1 MISQGEQKE
10 GLIERVIDF
19 SARNRFFTIAFAGFL
34 CVIAWQSMMTV
45 PLDAIPDISDTQV
58 IIYTKWI
65 GRPPN
70 LIEDQVTYPIVTA
83 LTAAP
88 AVKTVRGF
96 SDFGYSYV
104 YVIFEDG
111 TDIYWARSRILEYL
125 AKLQG
130 ALPDDAKME
139 LGPDASAVGWVYEY
153 ALVDRTGKHDLA
165 DLRSLQDWYIR
176 YALQSVDGVAEV
188 APLGGFEKQYV
199 VEITPERLRAY
210 GMTVEQISSRIRSSN
225 NDVGGRVVE
234 FSGREYMVWGR
245 GYVKDK
251 ADIEQISLGATPGGV
266 PVKVGDVAHVTI
278 APNMRRGVAELDGD
292 GEVVG
297 GVVLMRFGENALNVI
312 ERVKEKLA
320 ELKKTLPE
328 GVEIVETY
336 DRSEL
341 ILRAIDNLKHSL
353 TEEMLVVSVVIIIFL
368 LHIPSAL
375 IPIITIPVA
384 VLLSFIPMNLA
395 GVTSNIMSLGGIAV
409 AIGALVDAAIVVVE
423 NCHKRIEEW
432 QDGGRKESFP
442 EVLIAA
448 IKEVGRP
455 SFFSLLIISV
465 SFLPVFA
472 LTGQEGRLFSPLALT
487 KTLAMALAA
496 VLAITLDPAI
506 RLLFIRQEP
515 FTFRPRWL
523 AGLTN
528 HVVIGRVHRESDHPI
543 SRFLHGLYEPACR
556 LVLRIPGTVILL
568 AVIAVVLTAP
578 VAMSLGKEFMPPLE
592 EGSILYMP
600 TTMPGLSVTEATRIL
615 QVQDRIIKTIPEV
628 KTVFGKAGRFE
639 SSTDPAPF
647 SMIETI
653 IVLKPHAEWRSRE
666 TWYSAWMPEFLRFT
680 VRPFWPDQVTT
691 DDILAELDEKV
702 RFPGWQNAWTMPVRT
717 RIDMLATGIRT
728 PVGVK
733 VLGADLKEIEKIAL
747 RIEEVTR
754 AIPGTRSVF
763 AERATGGY
771 FLRITPR
778 REALARYGIAVE
790 DALMEV
796 ETSLGGMEIDR
807 TIEGR
812 ERYTISVRYARELR
826 SDLESIRR
834 ILVPVGAKIG
844 GVEVPVY
851 AGMGMGSGQAENT
864 SGTSGA
870 GMGEEGG
877 TMNGRKQIPL
887 GELADVEMVSGPA
900 MIRDDD
906 GLLAAYVYI
915 DIKDRDLGGYVDE
928 LKQVIEEKIRPG
940 MPAGYTLAWSGQYEF
955 QERANQR
962 LLVLVPITIGL
973 IFLLLYL
980 NTQSIV
986 KTLIVFCAVPFS
998 AIGAFWLLWILGYNT
1013 SVAVWVGMIALIGV
1027 DAETGI
1033 FMLMYLD
1040 MAYEE
1045 AKAKGKLVSLVDLK
1059 EAIVHGAVR
1068 RVRPKFMTV
1077 ATTFI
1082 GLLPIMWASG
1092 VGADVMKRVAAPM
1105 VGGLATSF
1113 LMELLVY
1120 PAIYLVWRRR
1130 EVLG

>member
-1 MISQGEQKE
+1 VITQGDHRE
-10 GLIERVIDF
+10 GLIERLIDF
-19 SARNRFFTIAFAGFL
+19 SARNRFFTLALVGFL

-125 AKLQG
+125 AKLG
-130 ALPDDAKME
+130 GTLPDDAKME

-165 DLRSLQDWYIR
+165 DLRSLQDWYVR
-176 YALQSVDGVAEV
+176 YALQSVEGVAEV

-199 VEITPERLRAY
+199 VEINPERLRSY
-210 GMTVEQISSRIRSSN
+210 GMTVDQISSRIRSSN

-251 ADIEQISLGATPGGV
+251 ADIEQISLGATQGGV
-266 PVKVGDVAHVTI
+266 PIKVGDVAHVTI
-278 APNMRRGVAELDGD
+278 APNMRRGVGELDGD

-312 ERVKEKLA
+312 ERVKEKLDD
-320 ELKKTLPE
+320 LKKTLPE

-341 ILRAIDNLKHSL
+341 IKRAIDNLKHSL
-353 TEEMLVVSVVIIIFL
+353 TEEMIVVSIVIIVFL
-368 LHIPSAL
+368 LHIPSAI
-375 IPIITIPVA
+375 IPILTIPIA
-384 VLLSFIPMNLA
+384 VLLSFIPMQLA

-423 NCHKRIEEW
+423 NSHKRIEEW
-432 QDGGRKESFP
+432 QEGGRQGSFT
-442 EVLIAA
+442 EVLISA

-455 SFFSLLIISV
+455 SFFSLLILSV

-472 LTGQEGRLFSPLALT
+472 LTGQEGRLFRPLALT

-523 AGLTN
+523 AGLCN
-528 HVVIGRVHRESDHPI
+528 HVIIGKVHKEEDHPI
-543 SRFLHGLYEPACR
+543 SYFLFRIYEPACR
-556 LVLRIPGTVILL
+556 LVLRIPGTAILL
-568 AVIAVVLTAP
+568 AVIAVIATAP
-578 VAMSLGKEFMPPLE
+578 VAMQLGKEFMPPLE

-647 SMIETI
+647 SMVETI
-653 IVLKPHAEWRSRE
+653 IVLKPESEWRSKA
-666 TWYSAWMPEFLRFT
+666 TWYSDWMPEFLRFV
-680 VRPFWPDQVTT
+680 VRPFWPDRVTT

-754 AIPGTRSVF
+754 SVPGTRSVF

-790 DALMEV
+790 DALMQV

-826 SDLESIRR
+826 NDLESIRR
-834 ILVPVGAKIG
+834 ILVPVGERIG
-844 GVEVPVY
+844 KVEAPVY
-851 AGMGMGSGQAENT
+851 AGMAMGSGEGG
-864 SGTSGA
+864 SGEAGA
-870 GMGEEGG
+870 GMGGG
-877 TMNGRKQIPL
+877 ASAMNGRKQIPL

-915 DIKDRDLGGYVDE
+915 DIKDRDLGGYVED
-928 LKQVIEEKIRPG
+928 LKEVIETHIRPD

-962 LLVLVPITIGL
+962 LMVLVPITIGI

-1013 SVAVWVGMIALIGV
+1013 SVAVWVGLIALLGV

-1040 MAYEE
+1040 MAYED
-1045 AKAKGKLVSLVDLK
+1045 AKAKGKLTSLVALK

-1082 GLLPIMWASG
+1082 GLLPIMWATG

-1130 EVLG
+1130 EVRG

>member
-1 MISQGEQKE
+1 MMSHGEQKE
-10 GLIERVIDF
+10 GLIERLIDF

-34 CVIAWQSMMTV
+34 CIIAYQSMMSV

-58 IIYTKWI
+58 IIYTKWE

-125 AKLQG
+125 AKLG
-130 ALPDDAKME
+130 GTLPEGAKME

-153 ALVDRTGKHDLA
+153 AIVDRTGKHDLA
-165 DLRSLQDWYIR
+165 DLRGIQDWYIR
-176 YALQSVDGVAEV
+176 YSLQSVEGVAEV

-199 VEITPERLRAY
+199 VEIIPERLRSY
-210 GMTVEQISSRIRSSN
+210 GMTVDQISSRIRSSN

-251 ADIEQISLGATPGGV
+251 ADIEQISLGATQGGV

-278 APNMRRGVAELDGD
+278 APNMRRGVAELDGE

-297 GVVLMRFGENALNVI
+297 GVILMRFGENALNVI
-312 ERVKEKLA
+312 DRVKEKLA

-341 ILRAIDNLKHSL
+341 INRSIDNLKHSL
-353 TEEMLVVSVVIIIFL
+353 TEEMIVVSIVIIVFL
-368 LHIPSAL
+368 LHIPSAI
-375 IPIITIPVA
+375 IPIITIPIA

-432 QDGGRKESFP
+432 QDGGRKESFT
-442 EVLIAA
+442 EILIVA

-455 SFFSLLIISV
+455 AFFSLLILSV

-472 LTGQEGRLFSPLALT
+472 LTGQEGRLFRPLALT

-496 VLAITLDPAI
+496 FLAITLDPAI
-506 RLLFIRQEP
+506 RLLFIRQDP

-523 AGLTN
+523 ALLCN
-528 HVVIGRVHRESDHPI
+528 HVVIGKVHREEDHPI
-543 SRFLHGLYEPACR
+543 SHFLFRIYEPACR
-556 LVLRIPGTVILL
+556 WVLRVPRFVILL
-568 AVIAVVLTAP
+568 AVIGVIATVPIVFQ
-578 VAMSLGKEFMPPLE
+578 LGKEFMPPLE
-592 EGSILYMP
+592 EGSVLYMP

-615 QVQDRIIKTIPEV
+615 QMQDRIIKTIPEV
-628 KTVFGKAGRFE
+628 QTVFGKAGRFE

-647 SMIETI
+647 SMVETI
-653 IVLKPHAEWRSRE
+653 IVLKPEEEWRPKK
-666 TWYSAWMPEFLRFT
+666 TWYSDWMPEWMRFA
-680 VRPFWPDQVTT
+680 VRPFWPDRITT
-691 DDILAELDEKV
+691 DDLLAELDEKV

-747 RIEEVTR
+747 RIEEVTKDV
-754 AIPGTRSVF
+754 PGTRSVF

-826 SDLESIRR
+826 GDLEAIRR
-834 ILVPVGAKIG
+834 ILVPIGARIG
-844 GVEVPVY
+844 AAEPSVT
-851 AGMGMGSGQAENT
+851 AGMGMGAGESAGSGGM
-864 SGTSGA
+864 SGD
-870 GMGEEGG
+870 
-877 TMNGRKQIPL
+877 RQIPL
-887 GELADVEMVSGPA
+887 GDLADVEMVSGPA

-915 DIKDRDLGGYVDE
+915 DIKDRDLGGYVED
-928 LKQVIEEKIRPG
+928 LKKVIEEKIRPE

-955 QERANQR
+955 QERANKR
-962 LLVLVPITIGL
+962 LAVLVPLTIGI
-973 IFLLLYL
+973 IFMLLYL

-986 KTLIVFCAVPFS
+986 KTFIVFLAVPFS

-1013 SVAVWVGMIALIGV
+1013 SVAVWVGLIALLGV

-1040 MAYEE
+1040 MAFED
-1045 AKAKGKLVSLVDLK
+1045 AKAKGRMTSLVELK

-1082 GLLPIMWASG
+1082 GLLPIMWAVG

-1113 LMELLVY
+1113 MMELLVY
-1120 PAIYLVWRRR
+1120 PAIYFIWRKR
-1130 EVLG
+1130 EVRG

>member
-1 MISQGEQKE
+1 VISSGEQKE
-10 GLIERVIDF
+10 GLIERLIDF
-19 SARNRFFTIAFAGFL
+19 SARNRFFTLAFVGFI
-34 CVIAWQSMMTV
+34 CVIAYQSMMSV

-125 AKLQG
+125 AKLG
-130 ALPDDAKME
+130 GTLPDDAKME

-153 ALVDRTGKHDLA
+153 AIVDRTGKHDLA
-165 DLRSLQDWYIR
+165 DLRGLQDWYIR
-176 YALQSVDGVAEV
+176 YALQSVEGVAEV

-199 VEITPERLRAY
+199 VEIIPERLRSY
-210 GMTVEQISSRIRSSN
+210 GMTVDQISSRIRSSN

-251 ADIEQISLGATPGGV
+251 ADIEQISLGATAGGV

-297 GVVLMRFGENALNVI
+297 GVILMRFGENALNVI

-341 ILRAIDNLKHSL
+341 INRSIDNLKHSL
-353 TEEMLVVSVVIIIFL
+353 TEEMIVVSIVIIVFL

-375 IPIITIPVA
+375 IPIITIPIA
-384 VLLSFIPMNLA
+384 VLLSFIPMKFA

-423 NCHKRIEEW
+423 NSHKRIEEW
-432 QDGGRKESFP
+432 QDSGRKEDFT
-442 EVLIAA
+442 EVMISA

-455 SFFSLLIISV
+455 AFFSLLILSV

-472 LTGQEGRLFSPLALT
+472 LTGQEGRLFRPLALT

-506 RLLFIRQEP
+506 RLLFVRQEL

-523 AGLTN
+523 AGLVN
-528 HVVIGRVHRESDHPI
+528 HIVIGKVHREEDHPI
-543 SRFLHGLYEPACR
+543 SHFLFRIYEPACR
-556 LVLRIPGTVILL
+556 LVLRIPRLVILL
-568 AVIAVVLTAP
+568 AMLGVFATAP
-578 VAMSLGKEFMPPLE
+578 IVFQLGKEFMPPLE
-592 EGSILYMP
+592 EGSVLYMP

-615 QVQDRIIKTIPEV
+615 QMQDRIIRTIPEV
-628 KTVFGKAGRFE
+628 RTVFGKAGRFE

-647 SMIETI
+647 SMVETI
-653 IVLKPHAEWRSRE
+653 IVLKPENEWRAKK
-666 TWYSAWMPEFLRFT
+666 TWYSEWMPEFLRFA
-680 VRPFWPDQVTT
+680 VRPFWPDQITT
-691 DDILAELDEKV
+691 DDILSELDEKV

-747 RIEEVTR
+747 RIEEVTKE
-754 AIPGTRSVF
+754 IPGTRSVF

-826 SDLESIRR
+826 GDLEAIRR
-834 ILVPVGAKIG
+834 ILVPIGARIG
-844 GVEVPVY
+844 GVDALVT
-851 AGMGMGSGQAENT
+851 AGMGMGAAA
-864 SGTSGA
+864 GA
-870 GMGEEGG
+870 GSGG
-877 TMNGRKQIPL
+877 MSGDRQIPL
-887 GELADVEMVSGPA
+887 GDLADVEMVSGPA

-915 DIKDRDLGGYVDE
+915 DIKDRDLGGYVED
-928 LKQVIEEKIRPG
+928 LKKVIEEKIRPD

-955 QERANQR
+955 QERANKR
-962 LLVLVPITIGL
+962 LAVLVPLTVGI

-980 NTQSIV
+980 NTQSIA
-986 KTLIVFCAVPFS
+986 KTFIVFLAVPFS

-1013 SVAVWVGMIALIGV
+1013 SVAVWVGLIALLGV

-1040 MAYEE
+1040 MAFED
-1045 AKAKGKLVSLVDLK
+1045 AKKKGLMTNLLELK

-1082 GLLPIMWASG
+1082 GLLPIMWATG

-1113 LMELLVY
+1113 MMELLVY
-1120 PAIYLVWRRR
+1120 PAIYFIWRKKEIR
-1130 EVLG
+1130 G